1 VTLPSL
7 LDLIADRETAASAAA
22 KQLREHV
29 TELTAQLAVVEAE
42 LADLATTR
50 TTLAKLAGGDT
61 QAPTTVDATI
71 TSPAYQNILAVFDT
85 HPTGTANGLRAK
97 DVCLTLGLDITP
109 KHTEGARAKL
119 KRLVARGVLTET
131 EPGLFA
137 LTPTP
142 SA

>member
-22 KQLREHV
+22 QQLRERIA
-29 TELTAQLAVVEAE
+29 ELTGQLAVVEAE

-50 TTLAKLAGGDT
+50 KTLTKLTGDQI
-61 QAPTTVDATI
+61 QAPGPVDATI
-71 TSPAYQNILAVFDT
+71 ASPAYQNILAT
-85 HPTGTANGLRAK
+85 LSTTPGGMRAK
-97 DVCLTLGLDITP
+97 DVCLARGLDITP
-109 KHTEGARAKL
+109 KHTEGTRAKL
-119 KRLVARGVLTET
+119 KRLVARSVLTET

-137 LTPTP
+137 LAPTP

>member
-1 VTLPSL
+1 MTLPSL
-7 LDLIADRETAASAAA
+7 LDLIAEREATASAAA
-22 KQLREHV
+22 KQLRERI
-29 TELTAQLAVVEAE
+29 TELTGQLAVVEAE

-50 TTLAKLAGGDT
+50 TTLAKLTGDQT
-61 QAPTTVDATI
+61 QAPGPVDATI
-71 TSPAYQNILAVFDT
+71 ASPAYQNILATVSAT
-85 HPTGTANGLRAK
+85 PGGMRAK
-97 DVCLTLGLDITP
+97 DVCVALGLDVTP

-137 LTPTP
+137 PAPTP